1 MKKYLLFL
9 GLLIISPIC
18 ARVSNDRIK
27 GWLELDDI
35 QKNAQAMIQKY
46 TELGAQLKNE
56 TNDIMESGID
66 AADEIADSDPYA
78 ALVMYHN
85 MKELKTISLQ
95 RSKEIAVINK
105 RFQEL
110 SDYVDVQY
118 KELLRIRAKHIR
130 FPY

>member
-1 MKKYLLFL
+1 MKKYLFFL
-9 GLLIISPIC
+9 GLLTLSPIC

-46 TELGAQLKNE
+46 TELGAQLKDE
-56 TNDIMESGID
+56 TNHIMESGID

-78 ALVMYHN
+78 ALVMYHH

-95 RSKEIAVINK
+95 RSKEIAAINK

-110 SDYVDVQY
+110 SDYVDAQY

>member
-1 MKKYLLFL
+1 MNKILLFL
-9 GLLIISPIC
+9 GLLTLSPIC

-27 GWLELDDI
+27 GWLQLDDI

-46 TELGAQLKNE
+46 TELDAQLKDE
-56 TNDIMESGID
+56 TNDIMQQSID
-66 AADEIADSDPYA
+66 GADEIAQSDPYA
-78 ALVMYHN
+78 ALAMYH
-85 MKELKTISLQ
+85 KIKTLKTISAQ
-95 RSKEIAVINK
+95 RSKEIIAINK

-110 SDYVDVQY
+110 SDYVDAQY